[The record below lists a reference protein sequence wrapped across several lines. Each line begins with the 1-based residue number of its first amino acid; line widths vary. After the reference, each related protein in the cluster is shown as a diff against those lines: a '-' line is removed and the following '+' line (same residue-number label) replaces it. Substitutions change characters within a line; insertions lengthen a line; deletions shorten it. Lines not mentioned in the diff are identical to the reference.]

1 MNPLFKLVE
10 IELANQLGSFFNMP
24 NDQTFGPAPKIV
36 PFGSRESDQTIDN
49 KNLSKYLTTV
59 NVTNDYPWTNAPR
72 LVSTTPDSH
81 LNARYDVPS
90 LELREES
97 IQLNPAFNNLARNL
111 YIAADNA
118 QQLSSVYKD
127 ITSNYGT
134 AVTTGVNA
142 FLASRAAAVAG
153 AGNTGQ
159 LVAALAGGTI
169 GAGFSEEISKGLT
182 KFTDKVKDYKDDYL
196 GDPSAASNRYGKFQ
210 KGQSNL
216 HATTTQG
223 NDRYLAP
230 YQDIYSTKLTGWRYK
245 FPYLEDQQRA
255 NASAFGAQGLAIGG
269 LVEKAR
275 KVTTAFGELFSPGVY
290 IDTAQNFQF
299 TGLEKSYSC
308 SFPLLNTVDQYDII
322 RNWQLLFLL
331 TYQNRPNRIDR
342 VQIAPPKIYEA
353 MIPGVWYCR
362 HAYISNLSVDF
373 VGNRRKMTLH
383 IPVEK
388 FTTNSPS
395 GQSRGNLLDRA
406 VDAVGD
412 FIKDKFTSAF
422 EEVTGI
428 DITPDSRVASR
439 NGLEINGDTIAVTTI
454 IPDAYQVNMT
464 LRELVPESQNTM
476 FAAIRKPNTI
486 TVTTGDTKPFDPT
499 LPMNGT
505 KYPKGKPQKS
515 TSQDKNAYYDT
526 AEQRLMQHGGSL
538 IPKEAI
544 PGGYEHL

>member
-10 IELANQLGSFFNMP
+10 ITKANQLGSFFNMP

-36 PFGSRESDQTIDN
+36 PYGSRGDNEDQAIEN

-59 NVTNDYPWTNAPR
+59 NVTNEYPWTNAPR

-118 QQLSSVYKD
+118 QQLSDVYSSINK
-127 ITSNYGT
+127 NYGT
-134 AVTTGVNA
+134 AVQTGVNA
-142 FLASRAAAVAG
+142 FLASRAASLLG
-153 AGNTGQ
+153 AGTSGT
-159 LVAALAGGTI
+159 ALAAIAGGAVGYTDADKI
-169 GAGFSEEISKGLT
+169 ISDQLDKATGF
-182 KFTDKVKDYKDDYL
+182 VKDFKDSNL
-196 GDPSAASNRYGKFQ
+196 GDPSAASNRYGPRTRFQ
-210 KGQSNL
+210 PYHYS
-216 HATTTQG
+216 TTTQG

-245 FPYLEDQQRA
+245 FPYLEDQQRT

-275 KVTTAFGELFSPGVY
+275 KMTTAFGELFSPGVY

-383 IPVEK
+383 VPISK
-388 FTTNSPS
+388 FTTNTPS

-499 LPMNGT
+499 LPMNGQ
-505 KYPKGKPQKS
+505 KFPKGKEQTNTNRNTEKNRNYDNQKYGLGG
-515 TSQDKNAYYDT
+515 AY
-526 AEQRLMQHGGSL
+526 A
-538 IPKEAI
+538 PK
-544 PGGYEHL
+544 

>member
-10 IELANQLGSFFNMP
+10 IQSASQLGSFFNMP

-36 PFGSRESDQTIDN
+36 PFGSRGDDQTIDN
-49 KNLSKYLTTV
+49 KNLTKYLTTV
-59 NVTNDYPWTNAPR
+59 NVTNEYPWTNAPR

-118 QQLSSVYKD
+118 EQLANVYRT
-127 ITSNYGT
+127 ITANYGT
-134 AVTTGVNA
+134 AVQTGVNA
-142 FLASRAAAVAG
+142 FLASRAAALTGAGTGGQALAALVGGTAG
-153 AGNTGQ
+153 AFASDKISSGIDEF
-159 LVAALAGGTI
+159 AGMVK
-169 GAGFSEEISKGLT
+169 GF
-182 KFTDKVKDYKDDYL
+182 KDDYL
-196 GDPSAASNRYGKFQ
+196 GDPSTNSNRYGKFQ
-210 KGQSNL
+210 ANKADL
-216 HATTTQG
+216 YATTFQG

-245 FPYLEDQQRA
+245 FPYLEDQQRS

-269 LVEKAR
+269 LVEKTR
-275 KVTTAFGELFSPGVY
+275 KMTTAFGEMFSPGVY

-383 IPVEK
+383 VPISK
-388 FTTNSPS
+388 FTTNSTA

-428 DITPDSRVASR
+428 DISPDSRSASR
-439 NGLEINGDTIAVTTI
+439 NGLEIRGDTIAVTTI

-486 TVTTGDTKPFDPT
+486 TVTTGDTNPFNPT
-499 LPMNGT
+499 LPINGQ
-505 KYPKGKPQKS
+505 KFPKGK
-515 TSQDKNAYYDT
+515 
-526 AEQRLMQHGGSL
+526 EQTTTNRNTEKLPGRTPGSS
-538 IPKEAI
+538 ITHPTGHKAKYFG
-544 PGGYEHL
+544 PGASG